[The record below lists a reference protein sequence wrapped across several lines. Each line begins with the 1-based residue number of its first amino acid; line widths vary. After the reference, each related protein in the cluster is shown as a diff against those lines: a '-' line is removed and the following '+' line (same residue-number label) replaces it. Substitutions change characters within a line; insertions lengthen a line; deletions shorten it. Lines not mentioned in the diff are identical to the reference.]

1 MTVPSD
7 TVRTE
12 GVRALWQSLPSAKFT
27 SRPNYIWYVVG
38 TVCIGAF
45 MAAVDASIVN
55 VAIPDL
61 SHFYHATATI
71 TGWVL
76 ISYLLT
82 LATLL
87 TFFGRLADILG
98 RRPLYTFGFV
108 VFIIGS
114 AACGAAPSMDFLI
127 VARVFQAAGA
137 AMLQANSVAIITAT
151 VPANV
156 RGRAIGFQGSAQA
169 VGLSVGPAV
178 GGALIGLFGWR
189 AIFYVNVPVGIIGTI
204 MAAMILPKDK
214 MSGAPTTAGFDW
226 WGALLFSPALVA
238 LMLALTIAPHVGWLS
253 PSVIGLFVATAAL
266 LWAFILREKRYES
279 PLVDVRL
286 FKIPVFTMGNVTG
299 MLSYLVMFGVLFLMP
314 FFFER
319 VGGFPSA
326 VVGLLLTAVPIGM
339 TVVSPQAGGLADRYG
354 SRLLTTAGMAVSAIG
369 AGLLGVMMALHA
381 NLVLLIVGLLLVGV
395 GLGMFTPPNNSS
407 VMGSLPFNRLGV
419 GGGILNMSRSLGMA
433 FGTAVSSTLLAGFLA
448 AYGGGLEG
456 GPRAAWVPT
465 MRYSLLILAVLALVA
480 AVLSYLKNSAEPSE
494 GQQKIEVPM
503 EF

>member
-1 MTVPSD
+1 MSSEAA
-7 TVRTE
+7 RAQ
-12 GVRALWQSLPSAKFT
+12 GLRALWEALPSERFT
-27 SRPNYIWYVVG
+27 TRPNYIWYVVG

-61 SHFYHATATI
+61 SRYFSSPASI
-71 TGWVL
+71 VGWVL

-87 TFFGRLADILG
+87 TLFGRLADMWG
-98 RRPLYTFGFV
+98 RRPLYTFGFL

-114 AACGAAPSMDFLI
+114 AACGAAPNLLFLI

-169 VGLSVGPAV
+169 IGLSVGPAV

-189 AIFYVNVPVGIIGTI
+189 AIFYVNVPVGIIGTL

-214 MSGAPTTAGFDW
+214 LTNTGTQFDW
-226 WGALLFSPALVA
+226 WGALLFSPFLVS
-238 LMLALTIAPHVGWLS
+238 LMLALTWGPHLGWTS
-253 PSVIGLFVATAAL
+253 PTVLGLFLVSVIL
-266 LWAFILREKRYES
+266 LVAFILREKGFRA
-279 PLVDVRL
+279 PLVDINL
-286 FKIPVFTMGNVTG
+286 FKLRVFTMGNLTG
-299 MLSYLVMFGVLFLMP
+299 LMSYMVMFGVLFLMP
-314 FFFER
+314 FYFEK
-319 VGGFPSA
+319 VSGYVSA

-339 TVVSPQAGGLADRYG
+339 TVVAPQAGGLADRYG
-354 SRLLTTAGMAVSAIG
+354 SRLLTTAGMGVTALG
-369 AGLLGVMMALHA
+369 TLLLSVMMSLHA
-381 NLVLLIVGLLLVGV
+381 DLPVLIVGLFLVGA

-407 VMGSLPFNRLGV
+407 VMGALPPTRLGV
-419 GGGILNMSRSLGMA
+419 GGGILNMARSLGMA
-433 FGTAVSSTLLAGFLA
+433 MGTAVSSSLMAIFL
-448 AYGGGLEG
+448 GIFGSHLVRGSKLV
-456 GPRAAWVPT
+456 WIPT
-465 MRYSLLILAVLALVA
+465 MRYALLALAIVA
-480 AVLSYLKNSAEPSE
+480 AVAALLSILKTTREKASPQE
-494 GQQKIEVPM
+494 KIEVPM

>member
-1 MTVPSD
+1 MSSD
-7 TVRTE
+7 AAR
-12 GVRALWQSLPSAKFT
+12 GARVRAIWQSLPSARFT
-27 SRPNYIWYVVG
+27 ARPNYIWWVVG

-61 SHFYHATATI
+61 AHYYNATASI

-87 TFFGRLADILG
+87 TLFGRLADMLG
-98 RRPLYTFGFV
+98 RRPLYTFGFL
-108 VFIIGS
+108 VFIVGS
-114 AACGAAPSMDFLI
+114 AACGAAPSLGFLI

-151 VPANV
+151 VPATV
-156 RGRAIGFQGSAQA
+156 RGKAIGFQGSAQA

-189 AIFYVNVPVGIIGTI
+189 AIFYVNVPVGIIGTL

-214 MSGAPTTAGFDW
+214 VTQSNTTFDW

-238 LMLALTIAPHVGWLS
+238 VMLAVTIAPHVGWTS
-253 PSVIGLFVATAAL
+253 PAVLGLFVATIVL
-266 LWAFILREKRYES
+266 LVAFIRRETNFRA
-279 PLVDVRL
+279 PLVDVKL
-286 FKIPVFTMGNVTG
+286 FKLKIFTMGNVTG
-299 MLSYLVMFGVLFLMP
+299 LLSYLVMFGVLFLMP

-326 VVGLLLTAVPIGM
+326 IVGLLLTAVPIGM

-354 SRLLTTAGMAVSAIG
+354 SRLLTTVGMGVSALG
-369 AGLLGVMMALHA
+369 AFILSLT
-381 NLVLLIVGLLLVGV
+381 VGLNIHLIILILGLILVGM

-407 VMGSLPFNRLGV
+407 VMGALPITRLGV

-433 FGTAVSSTLLAGFLA
+433 FGTAVSSTLMAGFLA
-448 AYGGGLEG
+448 AYGGRLTG
-456 GPRAAWVPT
+456 GPRAPWVPT
-465 MRYSLLILAVLALVA
+465 MRWSIGVLCVLAVVASVLSLL
-480 AVLSYLKNSAEPSE
+480 KTTSE
-494 GQQKIEVPM
+494 NRQENGERPEVPM